1 MANAGVRGPPIERLV
16 RTTRERAYLER
27 QVHGWRSGCSH
38 TVTRR
43 SSCRT
48 IRYSST
54 RYAISSAF
62 TLSPPNRALVLSIDE
77 KSQIQ
82 ALDCEQPVL
91 PMNAWRTRT
100 SHAQLRAAWYDLAV
114 CRIRCRLGVSSSA
127 NATSVTGQ
135 PSS

>member
-1 MANAGVRGPPIERLV
+1 VAFGLQPHRNQTFKLSNDPLCVDK
-16 RTTRERAYLER
+16 
-27 QVHGWRSGCSH
+27 
-38 TVTRR
+38 
-43 SSCRT
+43 
-48 IRYSST
+48 IRDIVGLY
-54 RYAISSAF
+54 
-62 TLSPPNRALVLSIDE
+62 LSPPNRALVLSIDE